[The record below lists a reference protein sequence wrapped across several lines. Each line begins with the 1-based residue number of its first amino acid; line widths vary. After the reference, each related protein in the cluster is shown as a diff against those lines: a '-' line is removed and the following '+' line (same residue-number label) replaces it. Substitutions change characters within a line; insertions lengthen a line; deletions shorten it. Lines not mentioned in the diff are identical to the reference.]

1 MEYFLLKRDCN
12 ECKITFQKPKN
23 YIRNKKD
30 FKQYENLKEN
40 YKKNFK
46 EFEEKDRKRIDKL
59 LNVLPSD
66 TAINLLK
73 VRKENTVEIIP
84 EKGDFNITDYN
95 SNKKVNKKK
104 KYKNIIS
111 LKIGRDIYLQILKN
125 TSCIREKN
133 LHKYNLKKLLMI
145 YKYLE
150 NDGNFVFK
158 IENYCNNESIEL
170 IYLCLCLFKE
180 IVIFNGFYLCCREF
194 EPIITEKNFEKLIN
208 KDFVVENK
216 PKLKEL
222 ESYLIKS
229 IQFTNKI
236 YELIIKL
243 KLDEL
248 YEIFYLEYYKFIS
261 TNPDFVK
268 DGCLN
273 EVLVYLNK
281 FFITELKKSF
291 NTNSGKIQKL
301 KAGIGPREGRFLQS
315 ILKSKNMKKCMEI
328 GLAMGVSALN
338 ILSTIYKHGGT
349 LVSIDPNQSGK
360 WDNMG
365 KKLIVNSGL
374 GKYHKI
380 IEDKSYNAMPELLKK
395 EEGTYDFIFIDG
407 WHTFD
412 YTLIDF
418 FYADKLLK
426 IGGLIVVDDALH
438 DNVKKTL
445 KYLDTNYCDFYK
457 KIESP
462 PTFGAYKKIQEDT
475 RNWKFHRNF

>member
-1 MEYFLLKRDCN
+1 MINIYGIFFIKRDCN

-59 LNVLPSD
+59 LNILPSD

-84 EKGDFNITDYN
+84 EKGDFKITDYN
-95 SNKKVNKKK
+95 SNKKINKKK
-104 KYKNIIS
+104 KYKNIVS
-111 LKIGRDIYLQILKN
+111 LKIGKDIYLQILKN
-125 TSCIREKN
+125 TSCVREKN
-133 LHKYNLKKLLMI
+133 LHKYNLKKLLML

-194 EPIITEKNFEKLIN
+194 EPIITEKNFERLIN
-208 KDFVVENK
+208 KDFVVQNK

-261 TNPDFVK
+261 TNPDFVG

-281 FFITELKKSF
+281 FFITELKKVL
-291 NTNSGKIQKL
+291 IQ
-301 KAGIGPREGRFLQS
+301 IPENY
-315 ILKSKNMKKCMEI
+315 KN
-328 GLAMGVSALN
+328 
-338 ILSTIYKHGGT
+338 
-349 LVSIDPNQSGK
+349 
-360 WDNMG
+360 
-365 KKLIVNSGL
+365 
-374 GKYHKI
+374 
-380 IEDKSYNAMPELLKK
+380 
-395 EEGTYDFIFIDG
+395 
-407 WHTFD
+407 
-412 YTLIDF
+412 
-418 FYADKLLK
+418 
-426 IGGLIVVDDALH
+426 
-438 DNVKKTL
+438 
-445 KYLDTNYCDFYK
+445 
-457 KIESP
+457 
-462 PTFGAYKKIQEDT
+462 
-475 RNWKFHRNF
+475 